1 MRELSNSELNEVSGA
16 GFIADAGTALGRGI
30 GAIIEA
36 AGGKGGLEAALLWGP
51 VLARWL
57 RPVWAFS
64 LPSLAACL
72 AAFLAGNNR

>member
-1 MRELSNSELNEVSGA
+1 MRELNNSELNEVSGA

-36 AGGKGGLEAALLWGP
+36 AGGKGGM
-51 VLARWL
+51 
-57 RPVWAFS
+57 FS

-72 AAFLAGNNR
+72 AVFLAGNNR